1 MRGYILLAGFLTVL
15 LAASSAPAETI
26 AAHAA
31 TLGWQ
36 TEHAQAVVLG
46 DLGEVEAE
54 GATGRREVTFV
65 VREAVRGAVEPGA
78 SLTVVFPDHGHGA
91 PWREGLSHLLFL
103 RRLEMP
109 EGQPSRWKPVSGTF
123 GIRAIPATGP

>member
-1 MRGYILLAGFLTVL
+1 MADEVHRRAPDDSGVVVAHPLEEEPQELLGL
-15 LAASSAPAETI
+15 L
-26 AAHAA
+26 
-31 TLGWQ
+31 
-36 TEHAQAVVLG
+36 
-46 DLGEVEAE
+46 DL
-54 GATGRREVTFV
+54 RPR

-123 GIRAIPATGP
+123 GIRAIPATGPEARFPGIV